1 MITSIFAVVPIAI
14 VGAQES
20 NAAPEVIC
28 VPVGPFPTV
37 PHITWAGN
45 EVILKG
51 TAHDPD
57 GDAELAT
64 YRWDFGDGTNVT
76 GDVTNPY
83 VIEARHT
90 YTGPIGR
97 IFTAKLTVWDIQGA
111 YGSDNYLIEIKDKTL
126 DVEVSDATDDML
138 W

>member
-1 MITSIFAVVPIAI
+1 MKDKRDARKSSGTIFFAAIMITSIFAVVPIAI

-37 PHITWAGN
+37 PHVTWAEN

-57 GDAELAT
+57 GDADLAT
-64 YRWDFGDGTNVT
+64 YEWDFGM
-76 GDVTNPY
+76 
-83 VIEARHT
+83 ER
-90 YTGPIGR
+90 
-97 IFTAKLTVWDIQGA
+97 
-111 YGSDNYLIEIKDKTL
+111 
-126 DVEVSDATDDML
+126 M
-138 W
+138 